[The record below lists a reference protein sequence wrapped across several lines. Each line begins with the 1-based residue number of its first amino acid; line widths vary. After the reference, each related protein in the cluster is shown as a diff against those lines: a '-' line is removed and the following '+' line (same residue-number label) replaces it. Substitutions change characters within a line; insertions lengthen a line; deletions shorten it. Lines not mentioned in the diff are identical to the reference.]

1 MAVITDNFTLPDMG
15 GDTGSGG
22 AHGLVPAQAIGDGVK
37 YLKGD
42 GTWDTPP
49 SSGGITSIPTGK
61 ILWVNSESG
70 TASGIRGRFD
80 AQYDTIDNAYADLV
94 EGDVIEILGPGSY
107 AASVGV
113 DKGFT
118 LYSPNAEVVWDM
130 DLTVDALTIVID
142 CMKYTGQINNTSD
155 NAGHDITIRNTE
167 GVELYYP
174 GDGSTT
180 RVVNSSVFSDDCECG
195 AGATVYINDS
205 SVLVLY
211 VGSDVSPATLYTT
224 ESSINGITG
233 YGAVTSMGCTF
244 TSLNSQTITFDATSS
259 ANTGL
264 PPLPSLV
271 FNGTTTD
278 SDPGTAQFRF
288 NSGVFASV
296 TKIFINN
303 TGAIGYD
310 LSAYLSSLGA
320 GKLVMRKL
328 DGSKSILFDVTA
340 VESATGYHKIT
351 VTPTLGELPVLGD
364 IFIFDFRDAGGGG
377 AGTGDVV
384 GPASA
389 TDGAIALFD
398 TTTGKLIQDSGI
410 LLPGIIEEDPG
421 GGVGLIESSGVSPII
436 LKNIDG
442 GTGITA
448 SASTG
453 KVVLDLDDTAV
464 TPGAYTN
471 LNATIDAQG
480 RITAAANGTS
490 GGGAWGSI
498 TGTLSAQTDLQA
510 ALDAKAAKFPS
521 VRAFTGTT
529 DTLVIGDAGNTVN
542 ANCATACVITIP
554 LNATVPFVARTRTE
568 ITWYGVGQPSIIP
581 AGGATLNGGATAFKI
596 AIRYGKCI
604 IVREGTDE
612 WTIDGNITT

>member
-22 AHGLVPAQAIGDGVK
+22 AHGLVPAQAIGDGAK

-42 GTWDTPP
+42 GTWDTPS

-61 ILWVNSESG
+61 LLWVNSESG

-180 RVVNSSVFSDDCECG
+180 RVVNSSVFRDDCECG
-195 AGATVYINDS
+195 AGATVYIHDS

-224 ESSINGITG
+224 ESSISGITG
-233 YGAVTSMGCTF
+233 YGAVTSKGCTF
-244 TSLNSQTITFDATSS
+244 TGLNSTTITFEATSS

-264 PPLPSLV
+264 APLLSLL
-271 FNGTTTD
+271 FNDTTTD

-351 VTPTLGELPVLGD
+351 VTPTLGDFPVLGD

-377 AGTGDVV
+377 GAPAGDGIVSVTGGV
-384 GPASA
+384 
-389 TDGAIALFD
+389 FD
-398 TTTGKLIQDSGI
+398 TPSTLGDRI
-410 LLPGIIEEDPG
+410 
-421 GGVGLIESSGVSPII
+421 
-436 LKNIDG
+436 N
-442 GTGITA
+442 
-448 SASTG
+448 ASTAKTTPVDADMIG
-453 KVVLDLDDTAV
+453 LMDSAASNVLKKLSWANIKATLKTYFDTLYSPTA
-464 TPGAYTN
+464 
-471 LNATIDAQG
+471 LTI
-480 RITAAANGTS
+480 RTY
-490 GGGAWGSI
+490 
-498 TGTLSAQTDLQA
+498 
-510 ALDAKAAKFPS
+510 
-521 VRAFTGTT
+521 TGTT
-529 DTLVIGDAGNTVN
+529 DALVIGDAGNMVRGNN
-542 ANCATACVITIP
+542 AAGNVITVP
-554 LNATVPFVARTRTE
+554 LNATVAFPIGSQVLVSQ
-568 ITWYGVGQPSIIP
+568 YGAGQTSFTPELGVTINS
-581 AGGATLNGGATAFKI
+581 GGAALKI
-596 AIRYGKCI
+596 AIRYGCAVLTKT
-604 IVREGTDE
+604 GTNE
-612 WTIDGNITT
+612 WNLEGNIAI